1 MKIIKIKIKLNIKN
15 ACKNIY
21 KNTRLLLVLYAPPAG
36 KVSNFEAVRRQVLKK
51 KLYRRFEKFL
61 VYLLLLYAY
70 TGYASRFHWPVVPP
84 KKKKKYFFKKSHWD
98 RITILTL
105 S

>member
-21 KNTRLLLVLYAPPAG
+21 KNTRLLLVLYAPPTG

-51 KLYRRFEKFL
+51 KLYRRFEKIPGIPAAVIL
-61 VYLLLLYAY
+61 IRVY
-70 TGYASRFHWPVVPP
+70 RVRQQVPLA
-84 KKKKKYFFKKSHWD
+84 
-98 RITILTL
+98 R
-105 S
+105 

>member
-51 KLYRRFEKFL
+51 SYIVGLKNSW
-61 VYLLLLYAY
+61 Y
-70 TGYASRFHWPVVPP
+70 TCCCYTRIPGRPAGSIGQIVPP
-84 KKKKKYFFKKSHWD
+84 KKKKKVIF
-98 RITILTL
+98 
-105 S
+105 